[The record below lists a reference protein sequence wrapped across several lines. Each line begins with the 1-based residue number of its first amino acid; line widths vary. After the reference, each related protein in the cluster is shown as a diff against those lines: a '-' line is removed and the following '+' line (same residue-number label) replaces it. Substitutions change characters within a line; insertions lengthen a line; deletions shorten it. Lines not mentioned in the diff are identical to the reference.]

1 MNDLTLKELKL
12 ILSWFK
18 HFEETVGTL
27 EEDDDLADSLKK
39 MRDEKEELQYLDLND
54 CAGGACKL

>member
-1 MNDLTLKELKL
+1 MNDLTLKELKF

-27 EEDDDLADSLKK
+27 EEDDDLADALKK
-39 MRDEKEELQYLDLND
+39 MRDEKEELESMDLED